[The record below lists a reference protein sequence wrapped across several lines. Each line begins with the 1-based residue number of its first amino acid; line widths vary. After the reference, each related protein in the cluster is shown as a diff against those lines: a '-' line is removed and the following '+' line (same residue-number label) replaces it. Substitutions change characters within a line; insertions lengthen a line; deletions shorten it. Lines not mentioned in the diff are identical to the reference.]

1 MWYNI
6 PTMINSNKKR
16 SMSVKS
22 ILDQVASTTKRTE
35 KESFLEAEQN
45 NNELW
50 AVVRATYDPFT
61 QYYVKG
67 VVDVEENSY
76 EPLEPMSLFESI
88 AHLGFLSRREKTGHD
103 ARDYVARVHE
113 ALNEDDQDT
122 FRKILARDLR
132 IGCSTATFN
141 KIWPGMIKTYPCMLA
156 ASYSEKNIAEVSYPA
171 YSQTKMDGMRCN
183 IIVKSDGTVEVR
195 SRQGRL
201 FETHGVFDE
210 EAKLMRDTIDQH
222 NEGWY
227 VVLDGELL
235 CHDSNMQ
242 VLPRQ
247 ISNGICNKANKGT
260 ITPVEAQKLTLVVWD
275 YIPEPVFNGDVE
287 DPLMYKERYEMLYN
301 IFCEYALSRFMLVD
315 TRIVNNLDEARD
327 HYREMIEEGQEGTIL
342 KDMSVGWSNTRS
354 KLTVKFK
361 EIKDIDLRV
370 VQWNEGTGRNKG
382 LLGALTAETDDG
394 KIRVNI
400 GTGFSD
406 EQRKL
411 FTKDFVLGKIIEIE
425 YNQRISSGGREIDSL
440 FLPRFIELRE
450 DKDYTNSSVGVV

>member
-1 MWYNI
+1 
-6 PTMINSNKKR
+6 
-16 SMSVKS
+16 MSVKS
-22 ILDQVASTTKRTE
+22 ILDDIASTTKRTE
-35 KESFLEAEQN
+35 KEAFLMGEKQ
-45 NNELW
+45 NNELF
-50 AVVRATYDPFT
+50 AVIKATYDPFT

-67 VVDVEENSY
+67 VVEVEDNPY
-76 EPLEPMSLFESI
+76 EPLQPMGIFESI

-103 ARDYVARVHE
+103 ARNYVARVYE
-113 ALNEDDQDT
+113 ALNDEDQDT

-156 ASYSEKNIAEVSYPA
+156 ASYSEKNIAEISYPA

-183 IIVKSDGTVEVR
+183 IIVHRDGKVEVR
-195 SRQGRL
+195 SRQGKL

-210 EAKLMRDTIDQH
+210 EAQIMREAIDQH

-275 YIPEPVFNGDVE
+275 YIPQPVFEEDVE
-287 DPLMYKERYEMLYN
+287 DPLMYSERYEMLYN
-301 IFCEYALSRFMLVD
+301 IFCDFALSRFMLVD
-315 TRIVNNLDEARD
+315 TRTVNNLDEARD

-354 KLTVKFK
+354 RLTVKFK

-370 VQWNEGTGRNKG
+370 VKWNEGTGRNKG

-411 FTKDFVLGKIIEIE
+411 FTEEFVMGKIVEIE
-425 YNQRISSGGREIDSL
+425 YNQRISSGGGRDTDSL